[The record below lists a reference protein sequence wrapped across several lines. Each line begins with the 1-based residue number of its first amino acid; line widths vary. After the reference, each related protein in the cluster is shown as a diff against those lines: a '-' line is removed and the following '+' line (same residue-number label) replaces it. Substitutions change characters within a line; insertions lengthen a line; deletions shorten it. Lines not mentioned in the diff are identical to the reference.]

1 MKKSITLI
9 CCTGC
14 ILFAAF
20 TASAQKPENKPTPA
34 AGTKAMNPAAPAVQP
49 DDNVLKP
56 VTVPEKGHLLPKA
69 VSTIDNTIPG
79 PPLPKPIM
87 SNMSPAAT
95 AAVPAEIK
103 KPVILQEQPKQH

>member
-14 ILFAAF
+14 FLFSAF

-34 AGTKAMNPAAPAVQP
+34 AGTKAMNPAAPAVQT
-49 DDNVLKP
+49 DDKVLKP
-56 VTVPEKGHLLPKA
+56 VTVPEKNHLLQRS
-69 VSTIDNTIPG
+69 VSTIDNTIPV

-87 SNMSPAAT
+87 TNMPSAAT
-95 AAVPAEIK
+95 TTAPAEIK
-103 KPVILQEQPKQH
+103 KPVILQEQPKQD